1 MIIAILTA
9 ILRIFLLLGSKVKPI
24 LQKSLLHV
32 GLLGQIWELSDVDR
46 DGHLDME
53 EFSLAM
59 FLLNKYDFS
68 LSVH

>member
-1 MIIAILTA
+1 MWPTFSGA
-9 ILRIFLLLGSKVKPI
+9 KVKPI

-59 FLLNKYDFS
+59 YLLNK
-68 LSVH
+68 SVNCCFIPINIQQVF

>member
-1 MIIAILTA
+1 M
-9 ILRIFLLLGSKVKPI
+9 KPI
-24 LQKSLLHV
+24 LQKSGLHV

-59 FLLNKYDFS
+59 FLLNKLVYLDTPRYFIC
-68 LSVH
+68 VVN